1 MAIQAIIVD
10 DEELARSRLKHLLK
24 AEADIE
30 VAAECKDGRK
40 AVEAILAS
48 KPDLLFLDV
57 QMPEM
62 DGFEV
67 LKAISDEQ
75 RPTVIFVTAYDQYAL
90 RAFDTHALDYL
101 LKPFNRAR
109 FRKALQRAR
118 LHIARENRDQVD
130 HRLAALLKEVR
141 AESKYLERL
150 VIRSAGRVTFLRA
163 DDVER
168 FEGCAN
174 YVRLHA
180 GKETH
185 LMREKL
191 SALEEKL
198 DPKKFIRIHRSSIVK
213 IDQVKE
219 LRSTGD
225 GDHVVILH
233 DGSRLSL
240 SRGYR
245 ERFRQALRDGD
256 SHL

>member
-10 DEELARSRLKHLLK
+10 DEELARSRLKYLLQ
-24 AEADIE
+24 AEPDIE
-30 VAAECKDGRK
+30 VAAECQDGPK
-40 AVEAILAS
+40 AVEAVLAR

-67 LKAISDEQ
+67 LKSIGEER
-75 RPTVIFVTAYDQYAL
+75 RPTVIFVTAYDEYAL
-90 RAFDTHALDYL
+90 RAFDTYALDYL

-109 FRKALQRAR
+109 FRRALQRAR
-118 LHIARENRDQVD
+118 LQIARETRDQVD

-163 DDVER
+163 DDVEW

-174 YVRLHA
+174 YARLHV
-180 GKETH
+180 GKESH
-185 LMREKL
+185 MMREKISTL
-191 SALEEKL
+191 DAKL
-198 DPKKFIRIHRSSIVK
+198 DPKKFVRIHRSSIAR
-213 IDQVKE
+213 IDQIKE

-225 GDHVVILH
+225 GDQVVVLQ
-233 DGSRLSL
+233 DGVRLKL

-245 ERFRQALRDGD
+245 ERFRQALREDP
-256 SHL
+256 SHS